1 MLILTYGECYMK
13 KFIYVAFIAL
23 FSSELAEATTTP
35 SAIANW
41 TATTT
46 YTDNTALP
54 ASQLIQY
61 TVSYGN
67 TAGGP
72 YPNTIN
78 VLPVNGVIPTTVT
91 ITGLTVGTWYF
102 VVTATATNGLTS
114 ANSNEASKVIV
125 TTAAPNPP
133 TILTIK

>member
-1 MLILTYGECYMK
+1 MK
-13 KFIYVAFIAL
+13 KLIYIAITVTL
-23 FSSELAEATTTP
+23 FLSGLVSAVTPATP
-35 SAIANW
+35 SAVANW
-41 TATTT
+41 TAPTT

-54 ASQLIQY
+54 ANQLAQY

-67 TAGGP
+67 ASGGP
-72 YPNTIN
+72 YTNTIS
-78 VLPVNGVIPTTVT
+78 VLPVNGVVPTTVT

-102 VVTATATNGLTS
+102 IVTATATNNMVS
-114 ANSNEASKVIV
+114 ANSNEVSKTIV

>member
-1 MLILTYGECYMK
+1 MK

-23 FSSELAEATTTP
+23 FFSELAEATTTP

-54 ASQLIQY
+54 ASQLTQY

-67 TAGGP
+67 TSGGP
-72 YPNTIN
+72 YPNTVS
-78 VLPVNGVIPTTVT
+78 VLNVNGVIPTTVT